1 MPVDGR
7 VRRRACRRPRI
18 SRHARRSPNRTR
30 SRRKGRILQRK
41 SIWTVQRARRRDGCG
56 GPAERPREALLDW
69 ADGAYAWVMPRL
81 PFRIALFLS
90 SYAPLFALL
99 AWTNRGTTWVWLTL
113 LIVAG
118 LSVGALA
125 VVFRSKAGDVGPR
138 LVVARSTPDE
148 GEVMAYLS
156 TYLLPFLGLDL
167 SSATGIVVFVGFLL
181 VVGVVY
187 VNSNML
193 FVNPLLSLAGY
204 HTFRV
209 VDTDEVSSLLVTPP
223 IFL

>member
-1 MPVDGR
+1 MFTIN
-7 VRRRACRRPRI
+7 VRGA
-18 SRHARRSPNRTR
+18 A
-30 SRRKGRILQRK
+30 
-41 SIWTVQRARRRDGCG
+41 TVAGV
-56 GPAERPREALLDW
+56 PAERPGRRGLLRRL
-69 ADGAYAWVMPRL
+69 AYASVVPRL

-113 LIVAG
+113 AIVAV
-118 LSVGALA
+118 LSVAALA
-125 VVFRSKAGDVGPR
+125 VVFRIKATDVGPR

-148 GEVMAYLS
+148 GEVMAYVS

-167 SSATGIVVFVGFLL
+167 SSATGIVVFLGFLL

-193 FVNPLLSLAGY
+193 FVNPLLSVAGY
-204 HTFRV
+204 HTFKV
-209 VDTDEVSSLLVTPP
+209 VDPDGAEYRLVTRRKDLAVGAALRPAQIGRYVRLEVRP
-223 IFL
+223 

>member
-1 MPVDGR
+1 V
-7 VRRRACRRPRI
+7 
-18 SRHARRSPNRTR
+18 
-30 SRRKGRILQRK
+30 
-41 SIWTVQRARRRDGCG
+41 
-56 GPAERPREALLDW
+56 
-69 ADGAYAWVMPRL
+69 PRL

-125 VVFRSKAGDVGPR
+125 VVFRSKATDVGPR

-148 GEVMAYLS
+148 GEVMAYVS
-156 TYLLPFLGLDL
+156 TYLVPFLGLDL

-209 VDTDEVSSLLVTPP
+209 VDPDGAEYRLVTRRKDLEVGAALRPAQVGRYVRLEVRP
-223 IFL
+223 